1 MTASE
6 LPSNAAGT
14 RSTVSGLSNTHVA
27 GISALPTPRVLKAE
41 FPVSAAAAAN
51 VLKSRREITDILER
65 RDDRLMIITGPC
77 SIHDPEAALEYARRL
92 QPLRE
97 KYADR
102 LCIVMRV
109 YFQKPRTTVGWKGLI
124 NDPHMDGTN
133 DVATGLRVAR
143 KLLLEINELGMAVA
157 TEMLDSITPQYIADL
172 VSWSAI
178 GARTT
183 ESPSHREMA
192 SGLSMPVGFKNG
204 TDGSLQIAVDA
215 MIAARTPHAFIGI
228 DEDGTVALIR
238 TSGNP
243 HGHVVLRGGAQ
254 RTNYGPEAIRET
266 REILAK
272 QELPPVAVVDCSHA
286 NSGKLP
292 ERQEVVLD
300 ALLSQIE
307 QGEDSV
313 IGVMLESNLTAGN
326 QKLEGNLG
334 QLIYGVSITDACIG
348 WDTTERLLE
357 SAADRLRAVPRFQR
371 EAVLV

>member
-1 MTASE
+1 MSASDRSQPPGLTNINILGMT
-6 LPSNAAGT
+6 P
-14 RSTVSGLSNTHVA
+14 
-27 GISALPTPRVLKAE
+27 LPTPRVLNAE
-41 FPVSAAAAAN
+41 YPVTPAAAAN
-51 VLKSRREITDILER
+51 VLRSRQEITDILEQ
-65 RDDRLMIITGPC
+65 RDKRLMVIAGPC
-77 SIHDPEAALEYARRL
+77 SIHDTEAALEYARRL
-92 QPLRE
+92 VALHR

-124 NDPHMDGTN
+124 NDPHMDGSN
-133 DVATGLRVAR
+133 DVAAGLRIAR
-143 KLLLEINELGMAVA
+143 QLLIQINEMGLPVA
-157 TEMLDSITPQYIADL
+157 TEMLDSISPQYIADL

-228 DEDGTVALIR
+228 DEDGNVALIR
-238 TSGNP
+238 TAGNE
-243 HGHVVLRGGAQ
+243 HGHVVLRGGAK
-254 RTNYGPEAIRET
+254 RTNYGPEAIQEARE
-266 REILAK
+266 RLAG
-272 QELPPVAVVDCSHA
+272 EGLPPVAVVDCSHA

-300 ALLSQIE
+300 ALLTQIE

-313 IGVMLESNLTAGN
+313 IGVMLESNLMAGS

-334 QLIYGVSITDACIG
+334 KLLYGVSITDACIS
-348 WDTTERLLE
+348 WETTERLLANAHARLQ
-357 SAADRLRAVPRFQR
+357 AAATNR
-371 EAVLV
+371 EPALA